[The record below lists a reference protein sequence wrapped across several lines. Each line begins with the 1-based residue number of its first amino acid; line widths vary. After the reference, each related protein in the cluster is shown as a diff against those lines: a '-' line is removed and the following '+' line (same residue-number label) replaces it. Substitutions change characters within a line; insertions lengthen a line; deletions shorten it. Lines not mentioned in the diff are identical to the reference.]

1 MTDLT
6 PTISGGGCF
15 IYNEKMQLRLFIFE
29 TIAGK
34 GQPHHQQ
41 DPVVHSDWYHQQ

>member
-15 IYNEKMQLRLFIFE
+15 IYSEKMYLLLSIFE

-34 GQPHHQQ
+34 GQQHHQQ
-41 DPVVHSDWYHQQ
+41 DPVVHSD

>member
-1 MTDLT
+1 MTYST

-15 IYNEKMQLRLFIFE
+15 IYSEKMHLHLSIFE

-34 GQPHHQQ
+34 GQ
-41 DPVVHSDWYHQQ
+41 